1 MQRFAPAINLGLL
14 LVSVWAG
21 YASLDADAL
30 RGTNPDKYLCISLL
44 VIMPIFAFGAVSIF
58 GASHSTLSAP
68 SWRRVTFS
76 WWRDPL
82 QSLFI
87 STYAV
92 GGMALGAA
100 AHFRGTTTTG
110 FWMFM
115 VFVCMFIGLIL
126 GQVCAYA
133 LHRARITKA

>member
-1 MQRFAPAINLGLL
+1 MQRYAPLINAALL
-14 LVSVWAG
+14 LLTVCAG
-21 YASLDADAL
+21 YGALDPERL
-30 RGTNPDKYLCISLL
+30 RGTNPDKYLCIAVL
-44 VIMPIFAFGAVSIF
+44 VLMPFFVFGAVSIF
-58 GASHSTLSAP
+58 GASHTTLPWP

-100 AHFRGTTTTG
+100 LHLRGTSSTG

-115 VFVCMFIGLIL
+115 VFVCMFIGLIV
-126 GQVCAYA
+126 GQFLAYA
-133 LHRARITKA
+133 YHRARITKA

>member
-1 MQRFAPAINLGLL
+1 MQRYAPLINLALFVL
-14 LVSVWAG
+14 SVWTG
-21 YASLDADAL
+21 YGALEADTL
-30 RGTNPDKYLCISLL
+30 RGTNPDKYLCIAVL
-44 VIMPIFAFGAVSIF
+44 VIMPFFAFGAVSIF
-58 GASHSTLSAP
+58 GASHSTLPRP

-100 AHFRGTTTTG
+100 LHLRGTTSTG

-115 VFVCMFIGLIL
+115 VFVCMFIGLIV
-126 GQVCAYA
+126 GQVFAYA
-133 LHRARITKA
+133 YHRARITEA

>member
-1 MQRFAPAINLGLL
+1 MQRYAPLINSAL
-14 LVSVWAG
+14 LVLSLWAG
-21 YASLDADAL
+21 YGALDLETL
-30 RGTNPDKYLCISLL
+30 RGTTPDKYLCIAVL
-44 VIMPIFAFGAVSIF
+44 VLMPVFAFGAVSIF
-58 GASHSTLSAP
+58 GASHATLPRP

-100 AHFRGTTTTG
+100 LHLRGTTTTG

-115 VFVCMFIGLIL
+115 VFVCMFIGLIV
-126 GQVCAYA
+126 GQVLAYA
-133 LHRARITKA
+133 YHRARITKA

>member
-1 MQRFAPAINLGLL
+1 MQRFAPMINLALL
-14 LVSVWAG
+14 LLSVWTG
-21 YASLDADAL
+21 YGSLDPDTL
-30 RGTNPDKYLCISLL
+30 RGMNPDKFLAISVL
-44 VIMPIFAFGAVSIF
+44 VIMPVFAFGAVSIF
-58 GASHSTLSAP
+58 GANHRTLVRP

-100 AHFRGTTTTG
+100 LHLRGTSSTG
-110 FWMFM
+110 FWMFV

-126 GQVCAYA
+126 GQIAAYA
-133 LHRARITKA
+133 YHRARIAKA

>member
-1 MQRFAPAINLGLL
+1 MQRFAPFINVAIFLL
-14 LVSVWAG
+14 SVWTG
-21 YASLDADAL
+21 YGALDADTL
-30 RGTNPDKYLCISLL
+30 RGTNPDKYLCIAVL
-44 VIMPIFAFGAVSIF
+44 VIMPLFAFGAVSIF
-58 GASHSTLSAP
+58 GASLSTLPWP

-92 GGMALGAA
+92 GGMGLGAA
-100 AHFRGTTTTG
+100 LHLYGTTSTG

-115 VFVCMFIGLIL
+115 VFICMFIGLIV
-126 GQVCAYA
+126 GQLLAYA
-133 LHRARITKA
+133 YHRARITKV